1 MCLSQQPPGAAVVV
15 AAPSVGQGI
24 ASAGGEEPVGGDGMG
39 NGSDSAGLRPALPSS
54 VEPNGIPLGP
64 TDDDA
69 EVAGRTTL
77 VVPRAPQPVD
87 EVPGNPPPSK
97 TAPGLLAMKQFS
109 FPKPMLAPDCG
120 RTGLVPGIA
129 SSVDPSG
136 MPAGRTAEPAV
147 ESSGEVRFGNGWR
160 PGTAACASAG
170 PSDIDS
176 TASHNAAQAANAAFR
191 DGRPDLR
198 ESCFRLGRSRPVIGR
213 LSGG

>member
-15 AAPSVGQGI
+15 AVPSVGQGI
-24 ASAGGEEPVGGDGMG
+24 ASAAGEEPIGGVGMG

-54 VEPNGIPLGP
+54 VEPKGIPLSP

-69 EVAGRTTL
+69 EVEGRTML

-87 EVPGNPPPSK
+87 EFPDSPPPSK
-97 TAPGLLAMKQFS
+97 TAPGLEAMKQFS
-109 FPKPMLAPDCG
+109 LPKPMLAPDCG
-120 RTGLVPGIA
+120 RTGLVPGTA

-136 MPAGRTAEPAV
+136 MPAGRTAKPVAEP
-147 ESSGEVRFGNGWR
+147 SGEVGFGNGCM
-160 PGTAACASAG
+160 PGVAACASAG

-176 TASHNAAQAANAAFR
+176 TTSHNSAQAANAAIR

-198 ESCFRLGRSRPVIGR
+198 ESWFRLGRSGPDIAG